1 MKIPPLDLH
10 DLRLRMGVAFQGG
23 AMFNSMTVGEN
34 LLLPLREH
42 LNLAETQMEI
52 MSRMKLS
59 FVNLDMSTLDKMPS
73 ELSGGMLKRAAHARA
88 IVMDPLLLFCD
99 EPSAGLDPAVS
110 AAIDDLII
118 KLRDA
123 LNMTIVVVTH
133 ERTSAFKIADRITIL
148 DRGEILK
155 VGTLDELQNSKN
167 QRVQDLLIGNAE
179 NVDVNAW
186 L

>member
-1 MKIPPLDLH
+1 
-10 DLRLRMGVAFQGG
+10 
-23 AMFNSMTVGEN
+23 
-34 LLLPLREH
+34 
-42 LNLAETQMEI
+42 
-52 MSRMKLS
+52 
-59 FVNLDMSTLDKMPS
+59 
-73 ELSGGMLKRAAHARA
+73 MLKRAALARA

-99 EPSAGLDPAVS
+99 EPSAGLAPAVS

-148 DRGEILK
+148 DRGDILK